1 MLPSQ
6 LSSRLLQTSG
16 CETQLEVDDDC
27 PLLEEEDLAA
37 DDDELRAEDED
48 ETWHSCA
55 LQSVR

>member
-1 MLPSQ
+1 MRLSQ

-16 CETQLEVDDDC
+16 WEIQLEVDDDC

-37 DDDELRAEDED
+37 DDDLCEDED
-48 ETWHSCA
+48 DETGHACA